1 MKNENEG
8 KSHSSRSSFMGMP
21 DMGKAGVMGLYLGC
35 IVVWKS
41 IDRSRPIGFGWSP
54 GELALL
60 EESPD
65 TARQC
70 VP

>member
-8 KSHSSRSSFMGMP
+8 KLYSSRFLFMSMP
-21 DMGKAGVMGLYLGC
+21 DMGKAGVMGLYLVC
-35 IVVWKS
+35 IVEWKS
-41 IDRSRPIGFGWSP
+41 IDRGRPIGFGWSP